1 MRHDFPNRV
10 DAFPIKTDL
19 ETRNAAETSDTCD
32 IVDIMYAVR
41 SLQAY
46 CLELAALLTAIQTAA
61 DGTQTTV
68 DVSALSLQ
76 IVSLQT
82 QLEGM
87 PKHYEYAGEP
97 PASLGVNGS
106 TCWDT
111 VNLMTYSKAGGV
123 WRQQA

>member
-19 ETRNAAETSDTCD
+19 DVRNATETSDSCD
-32 IVDIMYAVR
+32 IVDLMYAVR

-46 CLELAALLTAIQTAA
+46 SLELAAALTAIQTAQ

-76 IVSLQT
+76 IVALQT
-82 QLEGM
+82 QLERM

-97 PASLGVNGS
+97 PTSLGVNGS

-111 VNLMTYSKAGGV
+111 VNSMMYSKAGGV
-123 WRQQA
+123 WRQVG